1 MTLLP
6 GAPGW
11 PGSPLAPFS
20 PAKKGMFRNGGSDA
34 TRKTQQKGTWTAG
47 GTVGACN
54 RRVRTAERR
63 DKAAARTDLA
73 LLGCP
78 EARRL
83 R

>member
-20 PAKKGMFRNGGSDA
+20 PARKGIFRNGGSDA
-34 TRKTQQKGTWTAG
+34 TRKTERKGTWTAR
-47 GTVGACN
+47 GAVDACE
-54 RRVRTAERR
+54 RRVRTAASH
-63 DKAAARTDLA
+63 DKAALADLA

-83 R
+83 H